1 MKKVI
6 CVMLILVMGFAAFT
20 LLGCE
25 EAVEE
30 PVEDIDDVDEDVDE
44 EITDETEEYTAEDP
58 LVIRISF
65 LNAPDDSSV
74 MSGRRWA
81 EMLEE
86 RSDGRIILEVYP
98 AGELGGA
105 RENFQAMQDGSLEM
119 ASLIPGTIA
128 GFDDRLEL
136 NSLPGLFIDTETA
149 QQFDRDGFIGEYMEQ
164 YYEENGIIRLVGG
177 EPNFYY
183 FFTTDEAGTITN
195 MEEMEGARLRIP
207 ESPMMLH
214 FFEGANATPTPMPWG
229 EIYTGLQRNVIDGTV
244 GNLIWSIAAQ
254 FHEVATNISL
264 VPVQYTPSDW
274 LFSKAVWDDIPSDL
288 QQIILDS
295 IPDIQ
300 EHAEESWVEEELSNI
315 EMLEEQG
322 VQIIEISEEDQIQWQ
337 QDSYEIWKDY
347 VADVW
352 GDEMLERIEEEIL
365 VR

>member
-1 MKKVI
+1 MKNI
-6 CVMLILVMGFAAFT
+6 IGILLMLIMIFSAFSLV
-20 LLGCE
+20 GCD

-30 PVEDIDDVDEDVDE
+30 PIDDVEEVDE
-44 EITDETEEYTAEDP
+44 EPVDVSDEYTADDP

-86 RSDGRIILEVYP
+86 RSDGRIILEVFP

-128 GFDDRLEL
+128 GFDARLEL
-136 NSLPGLFIDTETA
+136 NSLPGLFIETETA
-149 QQFDRDGFIGEYMEQ
+149 QQFDRDGFIGEAMQQ

-183 FFTTDEAGTITN
+183 FFTTDDAGTITN
-195 MEEMEGARLRIP
+195 MAEMEGARLRIP

-229 EIYTGLQRNVIDGTV
+229 EIYSGLQRNVIDGTV

-274 LFSKAVWDDIPSDL
+274 LFSKAAWDNIPSDL

-300 EHAEESWVEEELSNI
+300 EYAEASWVEEEQNNI
-315 EMLEEQG
+315 AMLEAQG
-322 VQIIEISEEDQIQWQ
+322 VQIIEISEEAQIQWQ
-337 QDSYEIWKDY
+337 QDSYEVWKDY

-352 GDEMLERIEEEIL
+352 GDDMLERIEEEIL
-365 VR
+365 LR